1 MTILVF
7 FIFNLL
13 LMGAV
18 FLYGMYQFMQVEE
31 KRKRRDLL
39 AHVALDEAELSALL
53 QAQRYD
59 EALSRLMQQ
68 ADVDRFTAQSAL
80 EQWTNSAQTAQDLQA
95 TLRRG

>member
-18 FLYGMYQFMQVEE
+18 FVYGMYQFMQVEE

-39 AHVALDEAELSALL
+39 AQVDLDEAELSALL

-80 EQWTNSAQTAQDLQA
+80 EQWTNAAEAAPA
-95 TLRRG
+95 TD